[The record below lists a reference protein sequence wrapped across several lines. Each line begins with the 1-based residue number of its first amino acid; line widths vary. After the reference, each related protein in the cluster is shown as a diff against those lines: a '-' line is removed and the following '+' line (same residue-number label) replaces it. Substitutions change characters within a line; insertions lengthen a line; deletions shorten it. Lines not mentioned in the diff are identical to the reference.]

1 MFLMGSRIIIA
12 PFKVVIAVMILF
24 RLFWKVFVYSSIVC
38 DVDWYIR
45 VTKEIHYKLQRV
57 AYTVV
62 NDNTIMDN
70 QIRFQ
75 LIIYKHSS
83 T

>member
-1 MFLMGSRIIIA
+1 MMKVQDTEHIGFMFLMGSRIIIA

-45 VTKEIHYKLQRV
+45 VTKEIHYELQRV
-57 AYTVV
+57 DRCY
-62 NDNTIMDN
+62 
-70 QIRFQ
+70 
-75 LIIYKHSS
+75 
-83 T
+83 